1 MSNTILTHQMIAR
14 EAAAML
20 VEEDNLIPNINTGY
34 DGEFTSVNGYEKG
47 NSVKIGIPPVP
58 VTWTGST
65 FVDNDVAESSV
76 SLTLDTQIG
85 AGLKFTAVEKALDI
99 AQFKERFLRP
109 TITSVRAQVRAVLL
123 ASMAKGA
130 GGMVGTSGTTPTTR
144 AVYASAQTQLDR
156 FLAPSD
162 NRTIL
167 FSSDANAKLQDTNS
181 SLFNPQAGV
190 SKEHTSGYVGP
201 FASFDFYVD
210 QSLSLQIGGGT
221 GYLVNGASQSGS
233 SLTVDTGTGA
243 LKKGAI
249 FTIAGVYSVHPITGV
264 STGQLRQ
271 FVVTADYA
279 GGAGSIPIYP
289 ALTPTTANLI
299 GTVAQAPADNAALT
313 MLDTVASPGARQNL
327 AFQKNAFVA
336 AFAPLPVLAS
346 TEGYTATAGN
356 VSVRVA
362 TFGDGANDI
371 ERTRVDVL
379 MGSCVVRPD
388 HICRITE

>member
-1 MSNTILTHQMIAR
+1 MANTILTHQMIAR

-47 NSVKIGIPPVP
+47 NSIKIGVPPVP

-65 FVDNDVAESSV
+65 FVDNDVAESNV
-76 SLTLDTQIG
+76 TLTLDTQIG
-85 AGLKFTAVEKALDI
+85 AGLKFTAVEKALDL
-99 AQFKERFLRP
+99 AQFRQRFLRP
-109 TITSVRAQVRAVLL
+109 TINSVRSQVRAVLL
-123 ASMAKGA
+123 QRMAQGA
-130 GGMVGTSGTTPTTR
+130 GNMVGTSGTIPATR
-144 AVYASAQTQLDR
+144 LVYAQAQATLDR
-156 FLAPSD
+156 FLAPTD
-162 NRTIL
+162 DRHIL
-167 FSSDANAKLQDTNS
+167 FSSDANMKLQDTNS

-190 SKEHTSGYVGP
+190 SKEHTSGYVGDY
-201 FASFDFYVD
+201 AGFDFAVD
-210 QSLSLQIGGGT
+210 QSLPLQIGGGT
-221 GYLVNGASQSGS
+221 GYLVNGATQTGS

-243 LKKGAI
+243 VKKGAL
-249 FTIAGVYSVHPITGV
+249 FTIAGVYAVHPITGI

-289 ALTPTTANLI
+289 AITPTTANVI
-299 GTVAQAPADNAALT
+299 GTVVASPADNAAVT
-313 MLDTVASPGARQNL
+313 MLDTVAAGARQNL
-327 AFQKNAFVA
+327 AFHKNAFVA

-379 MGSCVVRPD
+379 MGSCVVRAD

>member
-1 MSNTILTHQMIAR
+1 MSNAILTHQMLAR

-20 VEEDNLIPNINTGY
+20 LEEDNLIPNINTGY
-34 DGEFTSVNGYEKG
+34 DGEFTSVNGYKKG
-47 NSVKIGIPPVP
+47 ATIDIGVPPVP

-65 FVDNDVAESSV
+65 FVDNDVAESKV
-76 SLTLDTQIG
+76 TLTLDTQIG
-85 AGLKFTAVEKALDI
+85 AGLKFTAVEKALDL
-99 AQFKERFLRP
+99 AQFKQRFLRP
-109 TITSVRAQVRAVLL
+109 TINSVRSQVRSVLL
-123 ASMAKGA
+123 ARMAQGA
-130 GGMVGTSGTTPTTR
+130 GGMVGTSGTAPSAR

-156 FLAPSD
+156 FLAPSGD
-162 NRTIL
+162 RHIL
-167 FSSDANAKLQDTNS
+167 FSSDANAALQDTNS
-181 SLFNPQAGV
+181 SLFNPQSGIA
-190 SKEHTSGYVGP
+190 KEHTSGYVGDY
-201 FASFDFYVD
+201 ASFDFAVD
-210 QSLSLQIGGGT
+210 QSLPLQIGGGT
-221 GYLVNGASQSGS
+221 GYLVNGAAQSGS

-249 FTIAGVYSVHPITGV
+249 FTIAGVYSVHPITGI

-289 ALTPTTANLI
+289 AITPTTSSVI
-299 GTVAQAPADNAALT
+299 GTVAQAPADNAAIT
-313 MLDTVASPGARQNL
+313 MKDTAASPGARQNL
-327 AFQKNAFVA
+327 AFHKDAFVA

-379 MGSCVVRPD
+379 LGSCVVRPD